1 MEHGLT
7 KNNKASII
15 HLFQKMDSDVSKFRE
30 SLLSSPSDSKAEKRK
45 ANVSNINMCACIKNL
60 KERRLEG

>member
-1 MEHGLT
+1 MDHGLT

-30 SLLSSPSDSKAEKRK
+30 SLISSPTGSK
-45 ANVSNINMCACIKNL
+45 I
-60 KERRLEG
+60 EGSQASASLLSVCGCGKY